1 MSKFQEIAD
10 SFLKTPDLS
19 GLPPRVRDAIRRREW
34 ANEILLRAIQLIII
48 SIFCFIYTISPK
60 TSPEGIFTPAPYV
73 LATYFVLSVIGLI
86 WGMLR
91 EPPDWSIYISIMF
104 DFCLLYGLMISFHI
118 QYDQPASFILKAPA
132 LLYVFIFIAIR
143 ALRFNPKYVI
153 TAGTVA
159 IVGWAAVIYYVTRID
174 PGDNMLTRSYVEY
187 LTANRILIG
196 AEIDKILSIAFVTI
210 ILAVSVNGSSNLL
223 ATAIAEQSAADNLSR
238 FFDTS
243 IAKDIRS
250 DRLMLGAGEG
260 ERRKVTIFNVDIR
273 GFSQL
278 SVQLEPSRVMSL
290 LTAYRA
296 RINPI
301 IQANGGVI
309 DKFMGDGIMAIY
321 GTNPQEE
328 DNQIEV
334 AAIRTAEQL
343 LADFENWPKDNPDL
357 ADFEYLR
364 IGIGIATGEVSWGA
378 IGIGDRLEMTVIGPA
393 VNLSAKLEKQNK
405 ALGSNCLCDRV
416 TWDAAIEQGYE
427 GQLAGKNVTTNVE
440 GVNDPVDLAI
450 LTMGETAGEPIPMN
464 KIQEI
469 KTV

>member
-1 MSKFQEIAD
+1 MTQLQQITL
-10 SFLKTPDLS
+10 SFLKTPDIS
-19 GLPPRVRDAIRRREW
+19 GLPVRVREAIRRREW
-34 ANEILLRAIQLIII
+34 ANEILLRAIQLTII
-48 SIFCFIYTISPK
+48 SMFCFIYAISPK
-60 TSPEGIFTPAPYV
+60 TSPDGTFTPAPYV

-86 WGMLR
+86 WGLRR
-91 EPPDWSIYISIMF
+91 EPPDWSIYISILF
-104 DFCLLYGLMISFHI
+104 DFGLLYGLMISFHI
-118 QYDQPASFILKAPA
+118 QYAQPASFILKAPA

-143 ALRFNPKYVI
+143 ALRFNPKYVL
-153 TAGTVA
+153 TAGVVA
-159 IVGWAAVIYYVTRID
+159 IAGWAAVIYYVIGID

-196 AEIDKILSIAFVTI
+196 AEIDKILSIGFVTI
-210 ILAVSVNGSSNLL
+210 ILAVAVNGSSHLL
-223 ATAIAEQSAADNLSR
+223 ITAIAEQSAADNLSR

-243 IAKDIRS
+243 IAKDIRA

-278 SVQLEPSRVMSL
+278 SMRLEPSRVMSL

-309 DKFMGDGIMAIY
+309 DKFMGDGVMAIF
-321 GTNPQEE
+321 GTNPQDEG
-328 DNQIEV
+328 NLIEA
-334 AAIRTAEQL
+334 AAITAAEQL
-343 LADFENWPKDNPDL
+343 LADFEKWPADNPDL
-357 ADFEYLR
+357 GEFEHLR

-378 IGIGDRLEMTVIGPA
+378 IGLGDRLEMTVIGPA

-405 ALGSNCLCDRV
+405 VLGSNCLCDRA
-416 TWDAAIEQGYE
+416 TWVSAVEQGYSGE
-427 GQLAGKNVTTNVE
+427 LVGEDITTNVE
-440 GVNDPVDLAI
+440 GVSDPVDLTIVA
-450 LTMGETAGEPIPMN
+450 MRDQSDNKVPMI
-464 KIQEI
+464 KIQET